1 MYEWEIDPRIN
12 LFNYNKFLSGLDKF
26 SKEDINNLDID
37 PRNLLIKC
45 IDPQLDYSKP
55 HSITGITI
63 GYIQSGKTSSMEA
76 VANLARD
83 LGYKI
88 IIILSG
94 TVGSLTR
101 QTRDRFYKSVNGIG
115 WKRIY
120 IPGYLEE
127 QLNYQKVSKEI
138 FDSLSTWNNKILL
151 NEEKR
156 SVVII
161 SMKNIPRMK
170 KIQYLLN
177 ALKENHGINFLKVPA
192 LIIDDECDHYS
203 LNTLANQELDDEE
216 SRSGSYTGNE
226 YENILQDENLEE
238 FSDRIGISIDELIAL
253 NENIDENVDDLS
265 KFKRLKIAS
274 NESSTH
280 RRIKTLR
287 RFFSVNSYLGYT
299 ATPYANL
306 LISTWN
312 SLSPD
317 FHQLIKTGKAYRGG
331 EYFFPDPSSL
341 KSETLN
347 AENHIEWIKESEIQS
362 LRDFG
367 DIPNS
372 FKLAL
377 PATAW

>member
-37 PRNLLIKC
+37 TRNLLIKC

-127 QLNYQKVSKEI
+127 QLN
-138 FDSLSTWNNKILL
+138 
-151 NEEKR
+151 
-156 SVVII
+156 
-161 SMKNIPRMK
+161 
-170 KIQYLLN
+170 
-177 ALKENHGINFLKVPA
+177 
-192 LIIDDECDHYS
+192 
-203 LNTLANQELDDEE
+203 
-216 SRSGSYTGNE
+216 
-226 YENILQDENLEE
+226 
-238 FSDRIGISIDELIAL
+238 
-253 NENIDENVDDLS
+253 
-265 KFKRLKIAS
+265 
-274 NESSTH
+274 
-280 RRIKTLR
+280 
-287 RFFSVNSYLGYT
+287 
-299 ATPYANL
+299 
-306 LISTWN
+306 
-312 SLSPD
+312 
-317 FHQLIKTGKAYRGG
+317 
-331 EYFFPDPSSL
+331 
-341 KSETLN
+341 
-347 AENHIEWIKESEIQS
+347 
-362 LRDFG
+362 
-367 DIPNS
+367 
-372 FKLAL
+372 
-377 PATAW
+377 